1 MPTGV
6 SWSHLLGAGALAGIG
21 FTVSLFVTN
30 LAFDDAALL
39 QEARLGVL
47 AASLIAAV
55 AGALLL
61 SRRRVNATEQPP
73 RLPPEPA
80 DRA

>member
-1 MPTGV
+1 MVAPPR
-6 SWSHLLGAGALAGIG
+6 AGALAGIG

-61 SRRRVNATEQPP
+61 SCRRVNATEQPP
-73 RLPPEPA
+73 PLPPEPA